1 MPIPP
6 PPLLECCMPA
16 THPSL
21 EYSEYIAELKVT
33 VGQWTMFGL
42 ITDLTG
48 QTLVV
53 PVILTGHCWIQT
65 FYFPYSCRLM
75 LYNTAMISFFFGL
88 FCCFALNPSKEK
100 NITIN

>member
-6 PPLLECCMPA
+6 PPLLECYMPP

-33 VGQWTMFGL
+33 VGQWTMSGL

-48 QTLVV
+48 QTLVML
-53 PVILTGHCWIQT
+53 VILTGHFWIQT

-75 LYNTAMISFFFGL
+75 LYYTAKISFFFGL
-88 FCCFALNPSKEK
+88 CCCFALNPSKKK
-100 NITIN
+100 NAAMN